1 MAPAPGT
8 PLGGE
13 RPRRRQPDG
22 AAGAMDVDSDSLGA
36 ARRLFCPVG
45 GCPCADATNARG
57 WTSAGTLR
65 AHVDAHLSGS
75 LAGRVPP
82 AWLQD
87 RGLQQCLVCGLTVST
102 RYGTHPTCRPAARA
116 GGGSAVASGG
126 PRAAD
131 GTLPSLKDIQ
141 CSATWALRHVPPS
154 ARHAWGQA
162 LARALAAV
170 AEYNDEAAWVP
181 LLMLPQCVLC
191 SPPRGGRKHQRTAAA
206 YTLDRLKRWNDGE
219 RASLWDTRTAASH
232 RPGRVLS
239 DEQKRDFATSLARE
253 GFDRKA
259 CAALLSQGLC
269 DPSPS
274 TVAALHSLHPIAAVP
289 TSPALEGLPLA
300 PALAVDG
307 VARALRH
314 FPAETAPGPTG
325 LRVQHVLDAIGDGS
339 GVLDHLTA
347 VVNLLAQGR
356 GCLSIAPLLGGAGL
370 VALPKPAGGLRPI
383 AVGELLRRPTGK
395 CLMQMVRDEARDYFW
410 PAQAGVGFPRGA
422 EAAVHALRA
431 WVGRHAASPDSV
443 VVKVDF
449 QNAFNTISR
458 DVVLREA
465 RAKFPA
471 LARWATWCY
480 QQPTSLQ
487 FGDILLQSSAGV
499 QQGDPLGPLL
509 FAAGLQPLAAALR
522 ASPVAFSVFYLDD
535 GVLAG
540 SVHAVATALTQLQT
554 AAAGIGLSLN
564 LGKREAVLVGMT
576 PASALASQLPAE
588 LLVTASGD
596 SRVLRDFEFLG
607 AGVGGPEFLERHTTE
622 RVNKAR
628 LLLDAIGALEDP
640 QVALRLLRASASFA
654 RLVHTMRCCP
664 PAGHDGALRA
674 FDALVQECFSSFT
687 GLHMEADAW
696 AQAARGLSQAG
707 LGLRSTHQHAAGAY
721 LASVGGCA
729 RLCSELDA
737 GYWLDHSG
745 DVAAALSAF
754 NNQVDPAQHLT
765 VASALELSQ
774 KEFSRR
780 IDDAGWQHQLR
791 SAPLVAQATLS
802 SEASPGGRA
811 FLTCVPFGR
820 TRMEPAIFTAELR
833 VRLGIAEATADT
845 WCPKCDA
852 VLDTQGH
859 HSGMCVAG
867 GERVL
872 RHNALRDLVFSWAER
887 GCLRPEREKPGLLLP
902 QQPDDL
908 SSARR
913 RPADVFLP
921 SFLGRPTAF
930 DFAVTAPQRL
940 DALGPRGGT
949 SAAEAYTAHK
959 RQHLDTAATCAA
971 QNVTFL
977 PMVIETTGA
986 WSPEAARALA
996 HISRA
1001 AGGPPSGATLL
1012 QEACVLVR
1020 TWRARAAL
1028 RRRAELAL

>member
-1 MAPAPGT
+1 M
-8 PLGGE
+8 
-13 RPRRRQPDG
+13 
-22 AAGAMDVDSDSLGA
+22 
-36 ARRLFCPVG
+36 
-45 GCPCADATNARG
+45 
-57 WTSAGTLR
+57 
-65 AHVDAHLSGS
+65 
-75 LAGRVPP
+75 
-82 AWLQD
+82 
-87 RGLQQCLVCGLTVST
+87 
-102 RYGTHPTCRPAARA
+102 
-116 GGGSAVASGG
+116 
-126 PRAAD
+126 
-131 GTLPSLKDIQ
+131 
-141 CSATWALRHVPPS
+141 
-154 ARHAWGQA
+154 
-162 LARALAAV
+162 
-170 AEYNDEAAWVP
+170 
-181 LLMLPQCVLC
+181 
-191 SPPRGGRKHQRTAAA
+191 
-206 YTLDRLKRWNDGE
+206 
-219 RASLWDTRTAASH
+219 
-232 RPGRVLS
+232 
-239 DEQKRDFATSLARE
+239 
-253 GFDRKA
+253 
-259 CAALLSQGLC
+259 
-269 DPSPS
+269 
-274 TVAALHSLHPIAAVP
+274 
-289 TSPALEGLPLA
+289 
-300 PALAVDG
+300 
-307 VARALRH
+307 
-314 FPAETAPGPTG
+314 
-325 LRVQHVLDAIGDGS
+325 
-339 GVLDHLTA
+339 
-347 VVNLLAQGR
+347 
-356 GCLSIAPLLGGAGL
+356 
-370 VALPKPAGGLRPI
+370 
-383 AVGELLRRPTGK
+383 
-395 CLMQMVRDEARDYFW
+395 
-410 PAQAGVGFPRGA
+410 
-422 EAAVHALRA
+422 HALRA

-465 RAKFPA
+465 RDKFPA

-564 LGKREAVLVGMT
+564 LGKSEAVLVGMT

-607 AGVGGPEFLERHTTE
+607 AGVGGPEFLEHHTTE

-765 VASALELSQ
+765 AASALELSQ

-820 TRMEPAIFTAELR
+820 TRMEPAVFTNFGSALELR
-833 VRLGIAEATADT
+833 KPLPTLGARNVMQCWTPKGITLACAWQVASVCSAITPSVIWFSAGLRGVASGLNERNLGSC
-845 WCPKCDA
+845 CPNNQMILA
-852 VLDTQGH
+852 V
-859 HSGMCVAG
+859 
-867 GERVL
+867 
-872 RHNALRDLVFSWAER
+872 
-887 GCLRPEREKPGLLLP
+887 P
-902 QQPDDL
+902 
-908 SSARR
+908 RR

-921 SFLGRPTAF
+921 SFLGRPTAL

-949 SAAEAYTAHK
+949 SAAEAYTARK

-986 WSPEAARALA
+986 WSPEAARALG

-1001 AGGPPSGATLL
+1001 AGSPRSGATLL

-1020 TWRARAAL
+1020 SWRARAAL